1 MDEPRVKAAVW
12 VSAQVRMCDINMMQA
27 VIRRRGDP
35 DAGSIIIR
43 LDRLNGHSVVLSQ
56 ARDAEGNRAWLM
68 ANDGTP
74 LPDADVESYIE
85 RRVKGDPDIWVLEI
99 EDRHATYQPD
109 APVIT

>member
-1 MDEPRVKAAVW
+1 MW
-12 VSAQVRMCDINMMQA
+12 ISAQVRMCDINMMQA

-56 ARDAEGNRAWLM
+56 ARDAQGNRAWLV
-68 ANDGTP
+68 ANGG
-74 LPDADVESYIE
+74 DAMSDEDVEDYLT
-85 RRVKGDPDIWVLEI
+85 RRIKGDPDIWVLEI
-99 EDRHATYQPD
+99 EDRHEKYQPD